1 MISFTIGMIV
11 GAAAAVAILGFMAVV
26 AEDREMEERA
36 RKKRE
41 RDHKALKDIEDWY
54 MNCD

>member
-1 MISFTIGMIV
+1 MGLFVTGMIV

-41 RDHKALKDIEDWY
+41 RDHKVLKDIEEWY

>member
-1 MISFTIGMIV
+1 MGLFVTGMIV